1 MIYTKNQCFARRDHC
16 LPHLE
21 ARFILWLNF
30 DTVVYAEVG
39 RHLATLNVAEMRW
52 QPIYVFFQE
61 DSTLD
66 YYPAWQR
73 EWLRHKRDQPDEG
86 VLIFRPA

>member
-1 MIYTKNQCFARRDHC
+1 M
-16 LPHLE
+16 
-21 ARFILWLNF
+21 
-30 DTVVYAEVG
+30 
-39 RHLATLNVAEMRW
+39 ATLNVAEMRW